1 MSSENIHK
9 VVLGLPSDHSKKM
22 FKIPVNN
29 STDRVGYLV
38 GKVRY
43 ANLYITGT
51 DVNARW
57 EPEKSKYK
65 VSGTDGTDVLID
77 AR

>member
-1 MSSENIHK
+1 VSSENIHK
-9 VVLGLPSDHSKKM
+9 VILGLPSDHSKKM

-29 STDRVGYLV
+29 FTDRFGCLV